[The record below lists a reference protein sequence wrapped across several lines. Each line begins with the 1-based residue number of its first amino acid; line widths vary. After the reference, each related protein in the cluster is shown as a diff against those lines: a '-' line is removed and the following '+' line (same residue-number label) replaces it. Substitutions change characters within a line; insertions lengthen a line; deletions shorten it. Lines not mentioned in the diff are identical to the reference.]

1 MAIGLAAFYIAAP
14 DSDFFDLFS
23 FIRIDLRSLR
33 LLLNGSLLYY
43 FLSIANIS
51 MFSERHFWLPKVL
64 QSYGD
69 YFNLAN
75 FLKTFFWSAKS
86 LRFFWPI
93 PAASTAGAFGERR
106 GAFLKSECKGREFSD
121 NHQIF
126 LKVFSRGFLVKNSD
140 QTTIQFITQLCASK
154 F

>member
-51 MFSERHFWLPKVL
+51 RISSLPDFFCRAKVL
-64 QSYGD
+64 QS
-69 YFNLAN
+69 
-75 FLKTFFWSAKS
+75 
-86 LRFFWPI
+86 
-93 PAASTAGAFGERR
+93 
-106 GAFLKSECKGREFSD
+106 
-121 NHQIF
+121 
-126 LKVFSRGFLVKNSD
+126 
-140 QTTIQFITQLCASK
+140 
-154 F
+154 

>member
-51 MFSERHFWLPKVL
+51 RISSLPDFFVGRKFCKVKANISNC
-64 QSYGD
+64 Q
-69 YFNLAN
+69 N
-75 FLKTFFWSAKS
+75 FLKLFFVRAPESPW
-86 LRFFWPI
+86 
-93 PAASTAGAFGERR
+93 AASAAA
-106 GAFLKSECKGREFSD
+106 AFLKSECKGSD
-121 NHQIF
+121 FWITLQI
-126 LKVFSRGFLVKNSD
+126 
-140 QTTIQFITQLCASK
+140 I
-154 F
+154 

>member
-51 MFSERHFWLPKVL
+51 MSFACGLRLFPKSGAKL
-64 QSYGD
+64 SLLFFTRKFFRIFFDHRSGPKTRISILYPIRQT
-69 YFNLAN
+69 
-75 FLKTFFWSAKS
+75 LKNM
-86 LRFFWPI
+86 L
-93 PAASTAGAFGERR
+93 
-106 GAFLKSECKGREFSD
+106 
-121 NHQIF
+121 
-126 LKVFSRGFLVKNSD
+126 
-140 QTTIQFITQLCASK
+140 
-154 F
+154 

>member
-51 MFSERHFWLPKVL
+51 MFSILQLGYFPKAV
-64 QSYGD
+64 QSYGK
-69 YFNLAN
+69 FFKRASVWKSFLFGNL
-75 FLKTFFWSAKS
+75 
-86 LRFFWPI
+86 
-93 PAASTAGAFGERR
+93 G
-106 GAFLKSECKGREFSD
+106 KSEWCNYYTES
-121 NHQIF
+121 
-126 LKVFSRGFLVKNSD
+126 
-140 QTTIQFITQLCASK
+140 
-154 F
+154 